1 MLNNGPVVEKVMTSV
16 VTQVNEVVGDD
27 GKDKQLIERK

>member
-1 MLNNGPVVEKVMTSV
+1 MLNNEPVVEKVMTSV
-16 VTQVNEVVGDD
+16 VTQANEVVGDD